1 MLGSTKAAG
10 RAARG
15 LLILLIAVAAWLA
28 PQAAFAQQIN
38 GHFTLTT
45 HEGRRLSDADLR
57 GRPYAVFFGF
67 THCPEVCPT
76 ALYELS
82 LVLGELGPDADR
94 VKVLFV
100 TVDPARDT
108 QEQLATFVGAFDPR
122 IVALRGTE
130 EETIA
135 AARAFKA
142 TYRRV
147 PQDNGDYTMDHTA
160 LVFLMDRNGAF
171 FDKVDYREDHAT
183 QVAKFR
189 RLIAAE

>member
-1 MLGSTKAAG
+1 MPAPIVPLGRVYRRLSTA
-10 RAARG
+10 
-15 LLILLIAVAAWLA
+15 LIGVIVGMMPLG
-28 PQAAFAQQIN
+28 AFAQQI
-38 GHFTLTT
+38 GGPFTLTT
-45 HEGRRLSDADLR
+45 HEGRRLSDADLK
-57 GRPYAVFFGF
+57 GHPYAVFFGF

-100 TVDPARDT
+100 TVDPTRDT
-108 QEQLATFVGAFDPR
+108 QEQLAAFVGAFDPR

-130 EETIA
+130 EETTA
-135 AARAFKA
+135 VARAFKV

-147 PQDNGDYTMDHTA
+147 PQENGDYSMDHTA
-160 LVFLMDRNGAF
+160 LVFLMDKRGAF
-171 FDKVDYREDHAT
+171 FDKLDYREDHAT

-189 RLIAAE
+189 RLIAAQ